1 MNVSHYHG
9 LVCDVVAAV
18 VAVGCVYIR
27 YHRDGFEQCCAGN
40 QRHHRR
46 KAINIEEKKSTLPV
60 LLVVLVNVN
69 AITNQIA
76 TSYTFRHSPG
86 NACNANRGMHCIHNW
101 TTLFESSSKTLV
113 PCGFDIV
120 SFNFGVHD
128 TSHDQEHLPLDVRS
142 AVPYSAMVLGL
153 HGGPRTQPEKKQ
165 QKKNGL
171 LMLVASFAAV

>member
-1 MNVSHYHG
+1 M
-9 LVCDVVAAV
+9 VAAV
-18 VAVGCVYIR
+18 VAVGSVYIR

-153 HGGPRTQPEKKQ
+153 HGGPRTQPEKKK
-165 QKKNGL
+165 QKKKRSFDVGCIVCCCL
-171 LMLVASFAAV
+171 SLMPMC